1 MWKASEKATS
11 VSPLSTRRRESIWV
25 AGHEERFARVRFT
38 TLPPRRRHSRRR
50 MAGGESRLGTDS
62 TYMGIERGAREGT
75 NPDELLVDEGFNAIL
90 GGIIQKKFGLND
102 PEHDKI
108 RHNV

>member
-1 MWKASEKATS
+1 M
-11 VSPLSTRRRESIWV
+11 
-25 AGHEERFARVRFT
+25 
-38 TLPPRRRHSRRR
+38 
-50 MAGGESRLGTDS
+50 GTQ
-62 TYMGIERGAREGT
+62 RGVREGT

-108 RHNV
+108 RHNGPIGRRH